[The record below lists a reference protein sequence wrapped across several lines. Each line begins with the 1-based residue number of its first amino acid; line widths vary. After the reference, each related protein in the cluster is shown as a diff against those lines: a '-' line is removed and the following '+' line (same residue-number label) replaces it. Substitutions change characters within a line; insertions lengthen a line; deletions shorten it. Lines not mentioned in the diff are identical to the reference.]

1 MTIIV
6 FAFSALILISL
17 VVYFTLKRKLKCQQC
32 CSVDV
37 MATGKTRY
45 KEDSVSV
52 LGSPNSYHVLEY
64 KCNSCGNTF
73 WEPKQS
79 AIFN

>member
-1 MTIIV
+1 
-6 FAFSALILISL
+6 
-17 VVYFTLKRKLKCQQC
+17 
-32 CSVDV
+32 
-37 MATGKTRY
+37 MATGKMRY

-52 LGSPNSYHVLEY
+52 LGSPNSYHELEY
-64 KCNSCGNTF
+64 KCNGCGNTF